1 MKKIT
6 ILMIMIITISSCSNM
21 VVNDAEKV
29 CDLTT
34 QSREMM
40 DKIYSA
46 SVTLGAS
53 EDGEFTVEVRIVR
66 KAAKKQLDELEA
78 DIKEINAELDNIS
91 GKYDEDEFQ
100 ILLENCEDLKEYVKN
115 KIKEME
121 EAEQWVEDSID
132 NN

>member
-46 SVTLGAS
+46 SVTLAES
-53 EDGEFTVEVRIVR
+53 SM
-66 KAAKKQLDELEA
+66 
-78 DIKEINAELDNIS
+78 EINDALGTSVNYTADQLKKFTEL
-91 GKYDEDEFQ
+91 K
-100 ILLENCEDLKEYVKN
+100 
-115 KIKEME
+115 
-121 EAEQWVEDSID
+121 
-132 NN
+132 

>member
-6 ILMIMIITISSCSNM
+6 ILMIMIITISSCSKTE
-21 VVNDAEKV
+21 AEYI
-29 CDLTT
+29 LTT

-46 SVTLGAS
+46 SITVAS
-53 EDGEFTVEVRIVR
+53 STEWIVR
-66 KAAKKQLDELEA
+66 KAGKKKLEEAQAEL
-78 DIKEINAELDNIS
+78 KEINAEFDNIM

-100 ILLENCEDLKEYVKN
+100 ILLENCEDSKEYVKN

>member
-46 SVTLGAS
+46 SI
-53 EDGEFTVEVRIVR
+53 TVGSSTEWNDR

-121 EAEQWVEDSID
+121 EAEQWVE
-132 NN
+132 N

>member
-6 ILMIMIITISSCSNM
+6 ILMIMIITISSCSKT
-21 VVNDAEKV
+21 DAEKV

-46 SVTLGAS
+46 SITVAS
-53 EDGEFTVEVRIVR
+53 STEWIVR
-66 KAAKKQLDELEA
+66 KAGKKKLEEAQAEL
-78 DIKEINAELDNIS
+78 KEINAEFDNIM

>member
-6 ILMIMIITISSCSNM
+6 ILMIMIITISSCSKT
-21 VVNDAEKV
+21 DAEKV

-46 SVTLGAS
+46 SITVAS
-53 EDGEFTVEVRIVR
+53 STEWIVR
-66 KAAKKQLDELEA
+66 KAGKKKLEEAQAEL
-78 DIKEINAELDNIS
+78 KEINAEFDNIM

-100 ILLENCEDLKEYVKN
+100 AYLLENCEGLKEMTK
-115 KIKEME
+115 MG
-121 EAEQWVEDSID
+121 EALQGIGDSID